1 MHPLRNQNKSTLVKK
16 VAWGLLLEIRPSIG
30 RFMVNIQG
38 PEIKDFLDVNKY
50 SCVPNKRA
58 A

>member
-38 PEIKDFLDVNKY
+38 PEIKDFLDVNEKG
-50 SCVPNKRA
+50 
-58 A
+58 